1 MPVKHRTKFEHKC
14 PTSYQ
19 EKLRTPGCAI
29 NDKPFEPHHRTGN
42 RPIPVEPIPD
52 DPFTPGFPWAPD
64 LPDIYAPDPSNIYTG
79 QLEQP
84 APGNPADHF
93 RAPKFHTIK
102 ILNNKAVEEF
112 KKHPKVTP
120 EDVLTAEMSNAAYL
134 SGNTESMQDYIENVS
149 SMKSQGWSLD
159 TDPRANNEYMKTFV
173 NEKGEAAVAY
183 RGTVTWI
190 GPDGRAN
197 LANSMGTT
205 HLRAV
210 GASMGLPDMRTGKAK
225 LIQNTNEYIRNKY
238 QVVKYTT
245 GHSQGGY
252 DSSRAA
258 KMYFKEARVINFNP
272 APGGSVEASRG
283 RVWVTPNDFVSTFTK
298 LRSLMGGVDI
308 QHAASIEDTFI
319 NRLTGGHM
327 QGNFAENPRDPPR
340 GTELQEFDERGKLI
354 GQGHEDLPASRPNAP
369 RIPGE
374 LEKSFRN
381 TVSNAPLS
389 MATGAAANWLT
400 SKLDPEGKLGEQGD
414 LLTSAGLNIGFD
426 TLAAKAMT
434 GAAFSESL
442 TTGALPTI
450 VAYEVSDNM
459 GKAMDNATAGWKD
472 RNLADIVN
480 REATGEATAL
490 SGMAANS
497 LQVGAYRAAKKLANS
512 DSAKALTAEDADIDL
527 ALDTTEEFTSATAEL
542 GAAEETAG
550 EIALIPLPGAKVI
563 GGVVAAVALLGF
575 AFHGI
580 FGNAHEEGELKEEQR
595 EAAQKKLEGHFHA
608 LSKKYFDKIE
618 SEKFDPNG
626 FNVTPPSSVFTQKEI
641 EFMKRMQPMYFKAVD
656 KTFQAA
662 WENEKKTAEVA
673 DKISKQMKT
682 DLKFVLNLDENLD
695 KADEFLLKIHAP
707 AFLKSI
713 QEQSEKTK
721 TNLDL
726 EAKKYGVNVGGY
738 TSLQEQYYAKEI
750 SKEDYIKKF
759 NNLAQNAGF
768 LNAAD
773 MVKASENDQMKKEVE
788 ENEKHIADSY
798 NEVNVAAERLGFYS
812 TDELIYSNGVD
823 DWTPDQSKIL
833 QAHENGMTLSMYNQ
847 FMKNVNVNVNV
858 NVSAGF
864 PRKLKKINEND
875 SLEDFS
881 HFQRQLVYA
890 GYRPNN
896 YHVVKHNSGV
906 YSFEFRDTNPTRD
919 ISQMQDADRLQMLLG
934 KRAADKII
942 DEQIP
947 KGSVREYLQIY
958 MKSAAN
964 TQPNLMNT
972 YVPTQSFWDAY
983 ETNVNVSQP
992 TTEINVNVSQPTT
1005 EASPIYNTP
1014 VMPKT
1019 RTVYTGMYAH
1029 NLTEAEYANLKK
1041 GVEDRGLQSPNDADV
1056 FDIIRDI
1063 KADEHANEIT
1073 SDNV

>member
-1 MPVKHRTKFEHKC
+1 MPVKHRTKFSHKC
-14 PTSYQ
+14 PESYQ

-29 NDKPFEPHHRTGN
+29 NDKPFEPHSRTGN
-42 RPIPVEPIPD
+42 RPIDVNPIPD
-52 DPFTPGFPWAPD
+52 NPPPFTPGYPWAPD
-64 LPDIYAPDPSNIYTG
+64 LPDIYTPDPSNIHTG

-84 APGNPADHF
+84 GPGNPADHF
-93 RAPKFHTIK
+93 RAPRFHTVK
-102 ILNNKAVEEF
+102 ILNNKAIQAF
-112 KKHPKVTP
+112 KQHPNVTP

-134 SGNTESMQDYIENVS
+134 SGNSESMQDYIENVS

-258 KMYFKEARVINFNP
+258 DMYFKEARVINFNP
-272 APGGSVEASRG
+272 APGGSVKASRG

-298 LRSLMGGVDI
+298 LRSMLNGVDI

-327 QGNFAENPRDPPR
+327 QGNFADNPRDPPR
-340 GTELQEFDERGKLI
+340 GTELQEFDEDGKLI

-369 RIPGE
+369 RVPGE
-374 LEKSFRN
+374 FEKSFRN
-381 TVSNAPLS
+381 TLSNAPLS
-389 MATGAAANWLT
+389 LITGAGANWLT

-414 LLTSAGLNIGFD
+414 LLTSATLNIGFD

-480 REATGEATAL
+480 REATGEVTAL
-490 SGMAANS
+490 SGMAANK

-550 EIALIPLPGAKVI
+550 EIALIPIPGFKVI
-563 GGVVAAVALLGF
+563 GGIMAAVALLGF
-575 AFHGI
+575 AFHGYY
-580 FGNAHEEGELKEEQR
+580 GNAHEEAELKEEQR
-595 EAAQKKLEGHFHA
+595 ETLHKKLEGQFHA
-608 LSKKYFDKIE
+608 MSKKYFDKIE
-618 SEKFDPNG
+618 SEKFDPNN
-626 FNVTPPSSVFTQKEI
+626 FDIPPPSSVFTEKEI
-641 EFMKRMQPMYFKAVD
+641 EFMKRMQPTYFKAVD
-656 KTFQAA
+656 KTFHAA
-662 WENEKKTAEVA
+662 WENEKKTAEVT

-682 DLKFVLNLDENLD
+682 NMKFVLDPKID

-707 AFLKSI
+707 DFLKSI
-713 QEQSEKTK
+713 QEQSEKTN

-726 EAKKYGVNVGGY
+726 EAKKYGVDLGSY
-738 TSLQEQYYAKEI
+738 TSLQEQYYANEI

-788 ENEKHIADSY
+788 ENEKRIADSY

-812 TDELIYSNGVD
+812 TDEIIYSNGVD

-847 FMKNVNVNVNV
+847 FMKNA
-858 NVSAGF
+858 SAGF
-864 PRKLKKINEND
+864 PSASKVDAQND

-881 HFQRQLVYA
+881 HFQRQLVYS

-896 YHVVKHNSGV
+896 YHIVKNNDGV
-906 YSFEFRDTNPTRD
+906 YSFEFRDMNPTRD
-919 ISQMQDADRLQMLLG
+919 IAQMQDADRLQMLLG
-934 KRAADKII
+934 KKEADKII

-947 KGSVREYLQIY
+947 KGSVREYLHSHMSEFINQ
-958 MKSAAN
+958 SAAN
-964 TQPNLMNT
+964 KFNDNVQRRNAA

-983 ETNVNVSQP
+983 E
-992 TTEINVNVSQPTT
+992 ISQPTT
-1005 EASPIYNTP
+1005 EATPMTEANPIQALDLGITP

-1019 RTVYTGMYAH
+1019 RTVHTGMYVH

-1041 GVEDRGLQSPNDADV
+1041 AVQDRGLQNPTDADV
-1056 FDIIRDI
+1056 FDVIRDI
-1063 KADEHANEIT
+1063 KADEHANEPNDIEME
-1073 SDNV
+1073 N